1 MNNSPNTS
9 DASWTGD
16 GELDPREAA
25 GLLARTEREARR
37 QFSMD
42 RPLLSLANAL
52 GILVIYGAIWLSTR
66 GQHPYRGP
74 SLGTIALV
82 YLLVAVSIPVSVG
95 VYVRATTGV
104 KGRSRH
110 EDRVGAIPLVAALIG
125 VYVFDG
131 ALKYDGFTNAIV
143 YGVFDA
149 AAPWLVLGALL
160 AGVAAAKEDWW
171 KLAAAIAVIVTGAG
185 SAFAGPINV
194 WGVLAVCGCLLFLA
208 QAALRLSWSR
218 RA

>member
-1 MNNSPNTS
+1 MDSSRNTP
-9 DASWTGD
+9 DASRTGD
-16 GELDPREAA
+16 DELDPRKAA
-25 GLLARTEREARR
+25 SLLQRTQREARR
-37 QFSMD
+37 QFSTD
-42 RPLLSLANAL
+42 RPLLSFVNAL
-52 GILVIYGAIWLSTR
+52 VILVIYGAIWLSTR

-74 SLGTIALV
+74 SLGTVGLV
-82 YLLVAVSIPVSVG
+82 YLLVAVTILVSVG

-110 EDRVGAIPLVAALIG
+110 EDRIGAIPVVAAVIG

-131 ALKYDGFTNAIV
+131 ALKYDGFGNAIV

-149 AAPWLVLGALL
+149 AAPWLVVGALL

-194 WGVLAVCGCLLFLA
+194 WGVLAVCGCLLLLG
-208 QAALRLSWSR
+208 QAALRLLWSR